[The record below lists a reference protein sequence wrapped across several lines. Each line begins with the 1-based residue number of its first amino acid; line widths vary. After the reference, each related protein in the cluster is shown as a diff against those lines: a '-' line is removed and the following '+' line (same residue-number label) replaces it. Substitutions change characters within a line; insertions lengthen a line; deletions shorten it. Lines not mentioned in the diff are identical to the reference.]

1 MLLVSWGNEKKDFYG
16 NLGISKVTD
25 NRVFWKIIE
34 PEISDK
40 VKSRSQIT
48 LVEDDNILSQD
59 AESAKTFNEYFINIP
74 ILNMWNNQIFS
85 TQTLS
90 LEENTISGIIERY
103 NDNPCKNLT
112 KSKNNC
118 LANTFSFT
126 PVSIEEVKRPIES
139 LDPRKALQE
148 KDIHI
153 IFLKQNSDFFAA
165 HVQKDINASIS
176 ALKFPN
182 DLNEADIIPA
192 YKKKSKLSK
201 EN

>member
-1 MLLVSWGNEKKDFYG
+1 M
-16 NLGISKVTD
+16 
-25 NRVFWKIIE
+25 
-34 PEISDK
+34 
-40 VKSRSQIT
+40 
-48 LVEDDNILSQD
+48 
-59 AESAKTFNEYFINIP
+59 
-74 ILNMWNNQIFS
+74 
-85 TQTLS
+85 
-90 LEENTISGIIERY
+90 
-103 NDNPCKNLT
+103 
-112 KSKNNC
+112 
-118 LANTFSFT
+118 ANTFSFT

-153 IFLKQNSDFFAA
+153 IFLKQNSDFFAT
-165 HVQKDINASIS
+165 HVEKDINASIS